1 MKYEIIQEI
10 QLLTETIKDN
20 DKLLAHKLAESF
32 SKLDVSEQLSL
43 HSELPLRVLDIL
55 VRLRN
60 KIDVVNN
67 VKEHLV
73 WHYYDHLLF
82 NNNVIDDSVLEELFI
97 CYQEEKYIALESII
111 INLLKRHKLKGYQ
124 VEKIKTVVESREI
137 KKYVIDFEISNGKVA
152 DEDTIKKLYELRA
165 YETLNYIL
173 ANNSLEL
180 DTLNEFRNPEQTEM
194 DRRTKMKLYQKAQ
207 IIIQNLKLQS

>member
-20 DKLLAHKLAESF
+20 DKLLAHKLAKSF

-43 HSELPLRVLDIL
+43 HSELPLQVLDTL

-73 WHYYDHLLF
+73 WHYYYHLLF
-82 NNNVIDDSVLEELFI
+82 DNNVVDDLVLEELI
-97 CYQEEKYIALESII
+97 TCYQEEKYIVLESII
-111 INLLKRHKLKGYQ
+111 INLLKKHKLEGYQ
-124 VEKIKTVVESREI
+124 IENIKTAVESREI
-137 KKYVIDFEISNGKVA
+137 AKYVVDFEIRNGKIV
-152 DEDTIKKLYELRA
+152 DKETIKKLYELRA

-173 ANNSLEL
+173 ENNSLEL

-194 DRRTKMKLYQKAQ
+194 DRKTKMKLYQKAQ
-207 IIIQNLKLQS
+207 IIIQNLKSRS